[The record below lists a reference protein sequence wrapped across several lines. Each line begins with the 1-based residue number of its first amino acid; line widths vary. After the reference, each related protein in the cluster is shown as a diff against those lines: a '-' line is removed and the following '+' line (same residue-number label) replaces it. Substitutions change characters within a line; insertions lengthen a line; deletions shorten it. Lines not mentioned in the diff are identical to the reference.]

1 MKATVLVVDDELL
14 LREVIKDYLD
24 KNDYNVFEAANG
36 RKALEIIKSQIIDFA
51 FIDIKMPG
59 MSGLVLIEK
68 LKEIA
73 PNLKVAIITAFP
85 SLETVDKADSLGVCE
100 YLVKPFKIEIVKE
113 VLEKYLKTAQKE
125 KITIAEKVEE
135 KTDRKTVNHL
145 INRRFSASAKF
156 GSSRNIQFYFKE
168 SKYYKK
174 KKLENDVKKL
184 DLLVNN
190 EDFTLEELNKKRK
203 LLKRKNEKK

>member
-85 SLETVDKADSLGVCE
+85 SLETVD
-100 YLVKPFKIEIVKE
+100 
-113 VLEKYLKTAQKE
+113 
-125 KITIAEKVEE
+125 
-135 KTDRKTVNHL
+135 N
-145 INRRFSASAKF
+145 SASAKF